1 MMVVVIMVMMMC
13 TDSIIPSR
21 IYIHLA
27 EKQITAVRLT
37 GGDQEKE
44 EFGVFSSLSLSF
56 LSLPV
61 FCPRLVILCHVQA
74 SSNNKQTVIGGK
86 MHFN

>member
-27 EKQITAVRLT
+27 EKQITTVRLT
-37 GGDQEKE
+37 RGGQEKE

-56 LSLPV
+56 
-61 FCPRLVILCHVQA
+61 FLCLY
-74 SSNNKQTVIGGK
+74 TVPCK
-86 MHFN
+86 

>member
-27 EKQITAVRLT
+27 EKQIAVRLT
-37 GGDQEKE
+37 RGGQEKE
-44 EFGVFSSLSLSF
+44 EFCVFSSLSLS
-56 LSLPV
+56 LSA
-61 FCPRLVILCHVQA
+61 CILSHA
-74 SSNNKQTVIGGK
+74 SNFVPCSSKQ
-86 MHFN
+86 

>member
-1 MMVVVIMVMMMC
+1 MMVVVIMVMMMR

-37 GGDQEKE
+37 VEAKKKRS
-44 EFGVFSSLSLSF
+44 FVFLVLS

-61 FCPRLVILCHVQA
+61 FCLMLVILCHVQA
-74 SSNNKQTVIGGK
+74 SSNNKQTVIGRK
-86 MHFN
+86 NAF

>member
-37 GGDQEKE
+37 RGGQEKE
-44 EFGVFSSLSLSF
+44 EFCVFSSLSLSACI
-56 LSLPV
+56 LS
-61 FCPRLVILCHVQA
+61 HA
-74 SSNNKQTVIGGK
+74 SNFVPCSSKQ
-86 MHFN
+86 

>member
-56 LSLPV
+56 
-61 FCPRLVILCHVQA
+61 FLCLYSVP
-74 SSNNKQTVIGGK
+74 G
-86 MHFN
+86 

>member
-37 GGDQEKE
+37 RGGQEKE
-44 EFGVFSSLSLSF
+44 EFCVFSSLSACILS
-56 LSLPV
+56 
-61 FCPRLVILCHVQA
+61 HA
-74 SSNNKQTVIGGK
+74 SNFVPCSSKQ
-86 MHFN
+86 

>member
-27 EKQITAVRLT
+27 ETQITAVRLT
-37 GGDQEKE
+37 RGGEEKE
-44 EFGVFSSLSLSF
+44 EFGVFSSLSLF

-61 FCPRLVILCHVQA
+61 FCAMLVILCHAQA
-74 SSNNKQTVIGGK
+74 SSNNKQTVIGRK
-86 MHFN
+86 NAF

>member
-37 GGDQEKE
+37 RGGQEKE

-56 LSLPV
+56 
-61 FCPRLVILCHVQA
+61 FLCLY
-74 SSNNKQTVIGGK
+74 TVPCK
-86 MHFN
+86 

>member
-27 EKQITAVRLT
+27 EKQITAIRLT
-37 GGDQEKE
+37 RGGQEKE
-44 EFGVFSSLSLSF
+44 EFGVFSSLSLS
-56 LSLPV
+56 LS
-61 FCPRLVILCHVQA
+61 FSACILSYA
-74 SSNNKQTVIGGK
+74 SNFVPCSSKQ
-86 MHFN
+86 